1 MVFSL
6 FTDILVVFVIALV
19 VGLIFNRMK
28 VPPLVA
34 FILIGIIVGPYGFS
48 VIKSQEQVTN
58 LAEIGIILLLFTI
71 GLEFSFKDLWKI
83 RLIAIIG
90 GALQVGLSFVF
101 FCGLALLFGRPAGEA
116 IMMGFLFSLS
126 STAIVLKILHESG
139 EIDSPHG
146 SIALG
151 ILIFQDLAAI
161 PMIMAIPLLSS
172 IPILEPTP
180 LLSEETLMSLVLQDL
195 GIVIV
200 LLVCARWVIPRVLY
214 EIARTK
220 NQEMF
225 LLIIL
230 ICFGVAWL
238 VSFTGISI
246 AIGALLAGLLISG
259 SEYSHQAVSI
269 VLPFRDIFTSF
280 FFISVGML
288 VDIHF
293 VVANI
298 WLILFLIIIVIVG
311 KTLLATAAPLALG
324 YPLRTAALTG
334 LALAQV
340 GEFSFIIAQSGL
352 ATGVLPVDTYQ
363 MFLALA
369 LITMAATPFV
379 LNIGQPFTAR
389 LCRIPALSVVAQGTC
404 GIDDGKRHPERK
416 DHLVII
422 GYGVTGRNLARAA
435 RHGKIPYAI
444 VELNPDLVTEAR
456 LEGEPVIFGDA
467 TNEGVLNHTGIR
479 TARIAVIAINDP
491 VATRKITALIRRLN
505 AAVTITVRTRYVSEM
520 EALYLAGADEVVAEE
535 FETSVEIFTMVLHK
549 YFIPRDQIEAF
560 VGEVRAGGYRMLR
573 SRTEPEG
580 TLPDLVRNISNI
592 SITAITVEDR
602 SPLAGKTLGE
612 FNLRKRHNILILALQ
627 RGEETLT
634 ELGGETRIEAGDI
647 AIVYGT
653 PASIAL
659 GATLFRAEIRTDRSS
674 GKNRPGKRVRDSRN
688 TALVGSGDSLLAPG
702 CF

>member
-1 MVFSL
+1 VVAEL
-6 FTDILVVFVIALV
+6 FTDILIIFSIALV
-19 VGLIFNRMK
+19 VGLIFNRIK

-34 FILIGIIVGPYGFS
+34 FILTGIIVGPYGFR
-48 VIKSQEQVTN
+48 IIQNQDQVTS
-58 LAEIGIILLLFTI
+58 LAEVGIILLLFTI

-83 RLIAIIG
+83 RLIAVVG

-101 FCGLALLFGRPAGEA
+101 FCGLALLFGRSFGEA
-116 IMMGFLFSLS
+116 ILMGFLFSLS
-126 STAIVLKILHESG
+126 STAIVLKILHEKG

-161 PMIMAIPLLSS
+161 PMIMALPFIASIPLLD
-172 IPILEPTP
+172 PTP
-180 LLSEETLMSLVLQDL
+180 LLSGESLVWLVLQDL
-195 GIVIV
+195 AIILI
-200 LLVCARWVIPRVLY
+200 LLAGAKWVIPRFMY

-225 LLIIL
+225 LLFIIL
-230 ICFGVAWL
+230 ICFGVAWM

-293 VVANI
+293 VFANI
-298 WLILFLIIIVIVG
+298 WLVLFFILIVIG
-311 KTLLATAAPLALG
+311 AKALLATAAPLALG

-340 GEFSFIIAQSGL
+340 GEFSFIIAQSSMTLGL
-352 ATGVLPVDTYQ
+352 LPVGTYQ
-363 MFLALA
+363 MFLAIA

-379 LNIGQPFTAR
+379 LGIGQPLTAR
-389 LCRIPALSVVAQGTC
+389 LCHIPALSLVAQGTC

-435 RHGKIPYAI
+435 HHGRIPFAI

-467 TNEGVLNHTGIR
+467 TSEGVLNHAGIHS
-479 TARIAVIAINDP
+479 ARIAVIAINDP
-491 VATRKITALIRRLN
+491 VATRKITAQVRRLN
-505 AAVTITVRTRYVSEM
+505 HGITITVRTRYVSET
-520 EALYLAGADEVVAEE
+520 EALSLAGADEVIAEE
-535 FETSVEIFTMVLHK
+535 FETSVEIFTSVLNR
-549 YFIPRDQIEAF
+549 YFIPRDRIETF
-560 VGEVRAGGYRMLR
+560 VSEVRAGGYQMLR
-573 SRTEPEG
+573 SRSAPQG
-580 TLPDLVRNISNI
+580 TLPDLVKNIPAI
-592 SITAITVEDR
+592 TITAFTIEADA
-602 SPLAGKTLGE
+602 PLAGKTLGG
-612 FNLRKRHNILILALQ
+612 FNLRKRHDILILAIH
-627 RGEETLT
+627 RGEEIITG
-634 ELGGETRIEAGDI
+634 LGGETRMEAGDI
-647 AIVYGT
+647 AIVYGK
-653 PASIAL
+653 PADIAK
-659 GATLFRAEIRTDRSS
+659 GADLFRAQNK
-674 GKNRPGKRVRDSRN
+674 GQ
-688 TALVGSGDSLLAPG
+688 
-702 CF
+702 